1 MAAPQLFARVEGP
14 KLEEISD
21 SWQAAPHRRAPS
33 IALAPGSS
41 RTAART
47 GLSAAL
53 SSVRLRRC
61 EDFRRTSCFM
71 TGHDSGTAPHV
82 PGGCWASRACRP
94 WWLHPMEP
102 AGHQCAWHEGWLAF
116 LWPKQASHEHLLFPG
131 WTLHCLNPSQGQVW
145 TSQESAGHP
154 LDIQQ

>member
-33 IALAPGSS
+33 VAPAPPPTAGLPSIALAT
-41 RTAART
+41 RVLCTAART

-61 EDFRRTSCFM
+61 EDFGRTSCFM
-71 TGHDSGTAPHV
+71 TAHDAGAAPHV
-82 PGGCWASRACRP
+82 PGAAGP
-94 WWLHPMEP
+94 PEP
-102 AGHQCAWHEGWLAF
+102 ADLGGYTPW
-116 LWPKQASHEHLLFPG
+116 SRPG
-131 WTLHCLNPSQGQVW
+131 
-145 TSQESAGHP
+145 TSVLGMKAG
-154 LDIQQ
+154 